1 MIINTNI
8 INNNNNLQAEEEAM
22 SNAKYFKHRRK
33 PLQPD
38 QRKAI
43 TKVRKQDKYD
53 SIAQSSSTTTTATS
67 NRDDSE
73 MVVDNDKEND
83 VHDGHDDDGDT
94 EGLDAL
100 RTRIRQRIK
109 DMQESRGYNK
119 NKDTSNRQRT
129 KNNNDDKNSNKFNSS
144 SSKVPNTKTKNHKY
158 NNTTDKTHESKGLME
173 DLMMTR
179 SDGSTSIDSKRSID
193 SAHAADVNTDIDFG
207 NIAKVQ
213 GTKDKSVGKPGSKM
227 KRLKRML
234 EEATTKRQRIETLKS
249 GNEQD
254 VKRAKEEQWTDVL
267 KIAAGESV
275 VTDTKNIK
283 KAIKK
288 REKMKEKSAE
298 TWKGRLEKLE
308 TAKDEKLQKREENIL
323 KKQGKLK
330 IDKDATESNSTAAT
344 GEKRKR
350 LGGPDGKYSAAKKAA
365 AANES
370 PSRPGFE
377 GKKVDFLNKKGR
389 KG

>member
-1 MIINTNI
+1 
-8 INNNNNLQAEEEAM
+8 M

-53 SIAQSSSTTTTATS
+53 PNETTSSIQREESVAL
-67 NRDDSE
+67 D
-73 MVVDNDKEND
+73 ENK
-83 VHDGHDDDGDT
+83 VKYDDDDDADT

-119 NKDTSNRQRT
+119 DTITKSKP
-129 KNNNDDKNSNKFNSS
+129 KNNNDDKNVNKFNSNNN
-144 SSKVPNTKTKNHKY
+144 KPKFAKTKNDK
-158 NNTTDKTHESKGLME
+158 TDKDSKSHERNGLME

-179 SDGSTSIDSKRSID
+179 GDESSAAIENKKNKDSTII
-193 SAHAADVNTDIDFG
+193 TDIDFG
-207 NIAKVQ
+207 NISKVQ
-213 GTKDKSVGKPGSKM
+213 GNSKDKSIGKPGSKM

-249 GNEQD
+249 GD
-254 VKRAKEEQWTDVL
+254 DLDIKRAKEEQWTDVL

-275 VTDTKNIK
+275 VLDAKNIK

-308 TAKDEKLQKREENIL
+308 TAKDEKMQKREENIL
-323 KKQGKLK
+323 KKQGKPIKEKELEV
-330 IDKDATESNSTAAT
+330 DV

-350 LGGPDGKYSAAKKAA
+350 LGGPDGKYSAAKKNAT
-365 AANES
+365 ES

-377 GKKVDFLNKKGR
+377 GKKGGFLNKDNKKKTKG
-389 KG
+389 

>member
-1 MIINTNI
+1 M
-8 INNNNNLQAEEEAM
+8 
-22 SNAKYFKHRRK
+22 
-33 PLQPD
+33 
-38 QRKAI
+38 
-43 TKVRKQDKYD
+43 RKQDKYD
-53 SIAQSSSTTTTATS
+53 GIGHDQSAASTTNGIGS
-67 NRDDSE
+67 HRDYSDAADN
-73 MVVDNDKEND
+73 DNDKDYND
-83 VHDGHDDDGDT
+83 GDGDGDT

-119 NKDTSNRQRT
+119 NKDTGNRQRA
-129 KNNNDDKNSNKFNSS
+129 KNNNDDKNGNRLNGTSNK
-144 SSKVPNTKTKNHKY
+144 SKVLQTNTKNPQNPRN
-158 NNTTDKTHESKGLME
+158 NNTNTSHESRGLME

-179 SDGSTSIDSKRSID
+179 SDGSTAIDSKAAID
-193 SAHAADVNTDIDFG
+193 TAHAVHTDIDFG
-207 NIAKVQ
+207 NIAKTQ
-213 GTKDKSVGKPGSKM
+213 GIKDKSVGKPGSKM

-234 EEATTKRQRIETLKS
+234 EEATTKRQRIEALKS

-254 VKRAKEEQWTDVL
+254 AKRAKEEQWTDVL

-275 VTDTKNIK
+275 VMDTKNIK

-298 TWKGRLEKLE
+298 TWKGRLERLE
-308 TAKDEKLQKREENIL
+308 TAKDEKMQKREENIL

-330 IDKDATESNSTAAT
+330 EKDIAETNTTAAT